1 MAGDRLKADTSGQVL
16 ANSCDQEPWRRSLG
30 GRTSTASE
38 VTQQATRL
46 GELFGSLVN
55 EVN

>member
-1 MAGDRLKADTSGQVL
+1 VAGDRLKADTSGQVL